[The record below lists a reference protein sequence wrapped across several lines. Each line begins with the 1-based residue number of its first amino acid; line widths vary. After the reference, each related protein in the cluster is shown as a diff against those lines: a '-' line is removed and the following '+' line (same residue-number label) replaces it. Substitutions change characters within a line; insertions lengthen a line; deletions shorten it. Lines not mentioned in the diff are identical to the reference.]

1 MATILK
7 YWCCRSRPAPA
18 PRQAARAC
26 RRRGARFVCLV
37 PHPLFDSRY
46 CFRGPTTPAVLIA
59 SQPYNKPSVATQRR
73 PESSGIILDS
83 GVKQMVLP
91 GPVDAQIAARIAL
104 ALEARFFKQTD
115 RSGIGR
121 YAGRLQP
128 MQPQRAEAER
138 NQGAH
143 RRRHVAFA
151 GKRRADPIADA
162 AGLGDAAA
170 DIGERQPA
178 DQRIVIAAKDQE
190 GISEIAA
197 CILGVALEPPAERAA
212 CEIVRRPSRLPR
224 HEKGAAGFAQ
234 RRPFGMVAAL
244 RRAQRDAGTGNGRHG
259 FVDAYGAEK
268 RHGQYANALPSG
280 SGAADQTFSDRSR
293 AFKTIA
299 GPERGDRRLATSD
312 QRAAGSA
319 RAGDRY
325 RVDFGDDLVER
336 DRPAIRQ
343 HLPGNLP
350 QARLRTLQ
358 SHQQA
363 GFHL

>member
-46 CFRGPTTPAVLIA
+46 CFRGPTTPAVLIS

-121 YAGRLQP
+121 YARRLQP
-128 MQPQRAEAER
+128 MQPQRSEAER

-151 GKRRADPIADA
+151 GKRRAD
-162 AGLGDAAA
+162 
-170 DIGERQPA
+170 
-178 DQRIVIAAKDQE
+178 QRIVIAAKDQE

-197 CILGVALEPPAERAA
+197 RILGVALEPPAERAA

-234 RRPFGMVAAL
+234 RRPFG
-244 RRAQRDAGTGNGRHG
+244 
-259 FVDAYGAEK
+259 
-268 RHGQYANALPSG
+268 
-280 SGAADQTFSDRSR
+280 
-293 AFKTIA
+293 
-299 GPERGDRRLATSD
+299 
-312 QRAAGSA
+312 
-319 RAGDRY
+319 
-325 RVDFGDDLVER
+325 
-336 DRPAIRQ
+336 
-343 HLPGNLP
+343 
-350 QARLRTLQ
+350 
-358 SHQQA
+358 
-363 GFHL
+363 